1 MKTRPTSHTADEQG
15 QASLFLLVGL
25 TLSLLALGL
34 LFIRLG
40 EANDMR
46 SSAQSAADAAA
57 LAAVGDI
64 QHRAAQAISG
74 GNLPWGVGWQA
85 RTGRGVAET
94 YAQENNAELTDIRA
108 SDDNQGLLG
117 NIVRVEVRGNH
128 CQRELQDDESVHW
141 NFREC
146 PDEEEL
152 EEAEE
157 NDETI
162 PVMTGNAAAI
172 AEVEIPDC
180 RRGQRAVEIGGVTVV
195 VDSWIECSPKD
206 SGEPF
211 SRIWSYGQAK
221 GMIDVHLTDREGQWI
236 FTEIAGGPGSGRYPC
251 DAVGGQNITRQMC
264 ETHEAIMGEWG
275 AVFERYGVGCYRKME
290 DGGEHPRGRACDYM
304 VSANGNLPSA
314 DLKAGADAAAQWMI
328 DNHEELDIYYIMWD
342 HHIWNPSRD
351 PVGRWQDVR
360 RFVPNRGGNTV
371 NHMDHIH
378 VSVNS

>member
-1 MKTRPTSHTADEQG
+1 MKLTLTSRNAGEQG

-25 TLSLLALGL
+25 TLSLLALAL
-34 LFIRLG
+34 LFLRLG

-64 QHRAAQAISG
+64 QHRAAQAIAD

-85 RTGRGVAET
+85 SSGKGKAED
-94 YAQENNAELTDIRA
+94 YAEQNNARLTDIRA
-108 SDDNQGLLG
+108 SDDNQGRLG
-117 NIVRVEVRGNH
+117 NIVRVEVVGNN
-128 CQRELQDDESVHW
+128 CQRELQDDQSVHW
-141 NFREC
+141 NYREC
-146 PDEEEL
+146 PDEEEI

-157 NDETI
+157 RGETI
-162 PVMTGNAAAI
+162 PVLTGNAAAI
-172 AEVEIPDC
+172 AEVEIPEC
-180 RRGQRAVEIGGVTVV
+180 VREEWTQVIAGQTIVI
-195 VDSWIECSPKD
+195 DSWIECRPQG
-206 SGEPF
+206 SGDAY

-221 GMIDVHLTDREGQWI
+221 GMTDVHLVDREGQWI
-236 FTEIAGGPGSGRYPC
+236 FSEITGGPGSGRFPC

-275 AVFERYGVGCYRKME
+275 SVFERYGVGCYRSTE

-304 VSANGNLPSA
+304 VSADGNLPA
-314 DLKAGADAAAQWMI
+314 AEFKNGADAAAQWMI

-351 PVGRWQDVR
+351 PVGQWEQVR
-360 RFVPNRGGNTV
+360 RWVPNRGGNTV